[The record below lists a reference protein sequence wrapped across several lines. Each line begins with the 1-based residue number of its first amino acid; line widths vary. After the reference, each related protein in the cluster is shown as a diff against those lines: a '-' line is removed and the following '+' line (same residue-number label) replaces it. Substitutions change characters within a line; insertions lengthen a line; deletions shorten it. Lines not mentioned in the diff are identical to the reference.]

1 MNNYIDLIWTDIKK
15 LWGGLELPQKL
26 LFCIVFIAVV
36 GALSFFVAKTTE
48 PNWSVLYS
56 DLQDQDVVAI
66 TESLKK
72 NGYQYKL
79 SDDKKAIL
87 VPLDKKEEL
96 RLFVAEND
104 MITDSSPGFELLDK
118 VQLGATD
125 FQNKLTKQ
133 RIFQGEITRTIERIN
148 GVQKVRVQIA
158 EPERSVFANNDEEP
172 SASVMLVLAPG
183 VKLKTEQVKSI
194 KNLVAYSIPRLKP
207 ERVFVSDQNGQVLSE
222 ELNKN
227 STDIEHYKTTFEKN
241 TAKKVTKVLERIVGA
256 DNVSVEVSADMNFD
270 SAKATIEKYIPV
282 EGSTEGVLASTQN
295 ESEVYDKGSN
305 KPKAESETQTEHSEN
320 NVNEKTMNYNKT
332 KNYNTY
338 NVSKEIKQVVYA
350 PGSVKRMTIAVAI
363 NKILTEEESKELQDL
378 AISAAGAD
386 TERGDIV
393 KITSM
398 QFSGADEEK
407 VVAQKM
413 VQDFES
419 EESMNFWVSK
429 VAPLFIV
436 LILGLTTL
444 FMLKGVLKKT
454 YEGSIVANNN
464 NNNDNTALAP
474 QTDFQDDYSMQEAEL
489 EKLAQESQK
498 LVEGSNLPML
508 EAKLAPELEMMKSQL
523 NNMILSNP
531 SDASKLLMS
540 FIKD

>member
-1 MNNYIDLIWTDIKK
+1 MNNYVKMIGEDIKK
-15 LWGGLELPQKL
+15 LWSGLELPQKL
-26 LFCIVFIAVV
+26 VFCVIFVAMV
-36 GALSFFVAKTTE
+36 GALTFFVAKTTE

-87 VPLDKKEEL
+87 VPLNQKEEL

-183 VKLKTEQVKSI
+183 VRLKTEQVKSI

-207 ERVFVSDQNGQVLSE
+207 EKVFVSDQNGTVLSE
-222 ELNKN
+222 EISKN
-227 STDIEHYKTTFEKN
+227 SNDIEQYKASFEKN
-241 TAKKVTKVLERIVGA
+241 TAKKVTKVLERIVGNE
-256 DNVSVEVSADMNFD
+256 NVSVEVSADMNFD
-270 SAKATIEKYIPV
+270 SARATIEKYIPV
-282 EGSTEGVLASTQN
+282 EGSAEGVLASSQN
-295 ESEVYDKGSN
+295 EQEVYDKGTN
-305 KPKAESETQTEHSEN
+305 KPNNASERSEAN
-320 NVNEKTMNYNKT
+320 INEKTMNYNKT

-350 PGSVKRMTIAVAI
+350 PGSLKRMTVAIAI
-363 NKILTEEESKELQDL
+363 NKILTEEETKELQDL

-398 QFSGADEEK
+398 QFTSFDEEK
-407 VVAQKM
+407 IAAQQLAKN
-413 VQDFES
+413 VET
-419 EESMNFWVSK
+419 EANLEFWLTK
-429 VAPLFIV
+429 VGPLAIV
-436 LILGLTTL
+436 LILGLAAI
-444 FMLKGVLKKT
+444 FMIKSVLKKT
-454 YEGSIVANNN
+454 YEGSVISSNGEYPSDYA
-464 NNNDNTALAP
+464 D
-474 QTDFQDDYSMQEAEL
+474 DFSQQEAEL

-531 SDASKLLMS
+531 ADASRLLMS

>member
-1 MNNYIDLIWTDIKK
+1 MNNYIELIWTDIKK

-26 LFCIVFIAVV
+26 MFCVIVIAMV
-36 GALSFFVAKTTE
+36 GALTFFVAKSTE

-56 DLQDQDVVAI
+56 DLQEQDVISV

-79 SDDKKAIL
+79 SDDKRTIL
-87 VPLDKKEEL
+87 VPLNQKEEL

-118 VQLGATD
+118 MQLGATE

-133 RIFQGEITRTIERIN
+133 RIFQGELTRTIERIN

-158 EPERSVFANNDEEP
+158 DPERSVFATNDEEP

-183 VKLKTEQVKSI
+183 VKLKTEQVKAI

-207 ERVFVSDQNGQVLSE
+207 ERVFVSDQNGTVLSE
-222 ELNKN
+222 EISKN
-227 STDIEHYKTTFEKN
+227 SNDIEHYKSTFEKN
-241 TAKKVTKVLERIVGA
+241 TAKKVTKVLEKIVGSN
-256 DNVSVEVSADMNFD
+256 NVSVEVSADMNFD
-270 SAKATIEKYIPV
+270 SARATIEKYIPV
-282 EGSTEGVLASTQN
+282 EGSTTGILASTQN

-305 KPKAESETQTEHSEN
+305 KPKTAAETAEAN
-320 NVNEKTMNYNKT
+320 INEKTMNYEKT

-350 PGSVKRMTIAVAI
+350 PGSLNRMTVAIAI
-363 NKILTEEESKELQDL
+363 NKILTDEETKELEAL
-378 AISAAGAD
+378 AMSAAGANL
-386 TERGDIV
+386 ERGDIV

-398 QFSGADEEK
+398 QFSSIDEEQIAAEK
-407 VVAQKM
+407 LSNEIAL
-413 VQDFES
+413 EAS
-419 EESMNFWVSK
+419 AGFWIGK
-429 VAPLFIV
+429 LGPLAIV
-436 LILGLTTL
+436 LILGLTAL
-444 FMLKGVLKKT
+444 FMLKGVLKKP
-454 YEGSIVANNN
+454 YEGSVISNSE
-464 NNNDNTALAP
+464 
-474 QTDFQDDYSMQEAEL
+474 QSGDYADEYAMQEAEL

-498 LVEGSNLPML
+498 LLDGSNIPML

-531 SDASKLLMS
+531 SDASRLLLS

>member
-1 MNNYIDLIWTDIKK
+1 MNNYIELIWTDIKK
-15 LWGGLELPQKL
+15 LWSGLELPQKL
-26 LFCIVFIAVV
+26 IFCLILIAMTGALTFFIAK
-36 GALSFFVAKTTE
+36 STE

-72 NGYQYKL
+72 NGYRYKL
-79 SDDKKAIL
+79 SDDKKTIL
-87 VPLDKKEEL
+87 VPLNQKEEL

-133 RIFQGEITRTIERIN
+133 RIFQGELTRTIEKIN
-148 GVQKVRVQIA
+148 GVQKVRIQIA
-158 EPERSVFANNDEEP
+158 EPERSVFASNDEEP

-183 VKLKTEQVKSI
+183 VKLRTDQVKSI

-207 ERVFVSDQNGQVLSE
+207 EKVFVSDQNGDVLSE

-227 STDIEHYKTTFEKN
+227 SNDIEQYKSSFEKN
-241 TAKKVTKVLERIVGA
+241 TAKKVTKVLERIVGEQ
-256 DNVSVEVSADMNFD
+256 NVSVEVSADMNFD
-270 SAKATIEKYIPV
+270 SARATIEKYIPL
-282 EGSTEGVLASTQN
+282 EGSTEGILASSQSEN
-295 ESEVYDKGSN
+295 EVYDKGSN
-305 KPKAESETQTEHSEN
+305 KPKAENDSEAAAAN
-320 NVNEKTMNYNKT
+320 INEKTMNYAKT

-350 PGSVKRMTIAVAI
+350 PGSVRRMTVAIAI
-363 NKILTEEESKELQDL
+363 NKILTEEESKELHDL
-378 AISAAGAD
+378 AMSAAGANE
-386 TERGDIV
+386 ERGDVV

-398 QFSGADEEK
+398 QFSTIDEEQAA
-407 VVAQKM
+407 AQKLSREM
-413 VQDFES
+413 ET
-419 EESMNFWVSK
+419 EATLGFWITK
-429 VAPLFIV
+429 VGPLAIV
-436 LILGLTTL
+436 LILGLTAL
-444 FMLKGVLKKT
+444 FMIKGVLKKP
-454 YEGSIVANNN
+454 YEGSVIANNEAQA
-464 NNNDNTALAP
+464 DYV
-474 QTDFQDDYSMQEAEL
+474 DDYALQEAEL

-498 LVEGSNLPML
+498 LVEASNLPML

-523 NNMILSNP
+523 NSMILSNP
-531 SDASKLLMS
+531 SDASRLLLS

>member
-1 MNNYIDLIWTDIKK
+1 MNNYIELIWTDIKK

-26 LFCIVFIAVV
+26 IFAALVVVTVAALTFFIAK
-36 GALSFFVAKTTE
+36 STE

-72 NGYQYKL
+72 NGYRYKL
-79 SDDKKAIL
+79 SDDKKTIF
-87 VPLDKKEEL
+87 VPLPQKEEL

-133 RIFQGEITRTIERIN
+133 RIFQGELTRTIERIN

-158 EPERSVFANNDEEP
+158 EPERSVFASNDEEP

-183 VKLKTEQVKSI
+183 VKLRTEQVKSI

-207 ERVFVSDQNGQVLSE
+207 ERVFVSDQNGEVLSE
-222 ELNKN
+222 ELSKN
-227 STDIEHYKTTFEKN
+227 SNDIEQYKASFEKN

-256 DNVSVEVSADMNFD
+256 ENVSVEVSADMNFD
-270 SAKATIEKYIPV
+270 SARATIEKYIPV
-282 EGSTEGVLASTQN
+282 EGASTGILASSQS
-295 ESEVYDKGSN
+295 ESEIYDKGSN
-305 KPKAESETQTEHSEN
+305 KPVTDAEKSEAN
-320 NVNEKTMNYNKT
+320 INEKTMNYEKV

-350 PGSVKRMTIAVAI
+350 PGSVRRMTVAIAI
-363 NKILTEEESKELQDL
+363 NKILTSEETAELQDL
-378 AISAAGAD
+378 AMSAAGANL
-386 TERGDIV
+386 ERGDVV
-393 KITSM
+393 KVTSM
-398 QFSGADEEK
+398 QFSALDEEVLAAK
-407 VVAQKM
+407 QLSREIQTEKNLNLWATKLG
-413 VQDFES
+413 
-419 EESMNFWVSK
+419 
-429 VAPLFIV
+429 PLVIV
-436 LILGLTTL
+436 LILGLTAL
-444 FMLKGVLKKT
+444 FMVRGVLRKP
-454 YEGSIVANNN
+454 YEGSIISGGAE
-464 NNNDNTALAP
+464 
-474 QTDFQDDYSMQEAEL
+474 QEDYADEYAIQEAEL

-498 LVEGSNLPML
+498 LVESSSLPML

-523 NNMILSNP
+523 NSMILSNP
-531 SDASKLLMS
+531 SDASRLLLS

>member
-1 MNNYIDLIWTDIKK
+1 MNNYIELIWGDIKK

-26 LFCIVFIAVV
+26 LFCIVLVAVI
-36 GALSFFVAKTTE
+36 GALSFFIAKSTE

-87 VPLDKKEEL
+87 VPLAQKEEL

-118 VQLGATD
+118 MQLGATD
-125 FQNKLTKQ
+125 FQNKMTKQ

-207 ERVFVSDQNGQVLSE
+207 ERVFVSDQNGEVLSE
-222 ELNKN
+222 EINKN
-227 STDIEHYKTTFEKN
+227 STDIEHYKSTFEKN
-241 TAKKVTKVLERIVGA
+241 TAKKVVKVLERIVGNE
-256 DNVSVEVSADMNFD
+256 NVSVEVSADMNFD

-282 EGSTEGVLASTQN
+282 EGSTEGVLSSTQS
-295 ESEVYDKGSN
+295 ESEVYDKGTNSKDNSQPPQTAEN
-305 KPKAESETQTEHSEN
+305 KI
-320 NVNEKTMNYNKT
+320 NEKTMNYNKT

-350 PGSVKRMTIAVAI
+350 PGLVKRMTVAIAI
-363 NKILTEEESKELQDL
+363 NKILTEEETKELQDL
-378 AISAAGAD
+378 AISASGANL
-386 TERGDIV
+386 ERGDIV

-398 QFSGADEEK
+398 QFSSADEEQ
-407 VVAQKM
+407 VAVQKM
-413 VQDFES
+413 VKDVET
-419 EESMNFWVSK
+419 EANINLWVSK
-429 VAPLFIV
+429 LGPLIIV

-454 YEGSIVANNN
+454 YEGSIISNSGSNTNHTESNNI
-464 NNNDNTALAP
+464 
-474 QTDFQDDYSMQEAEL
+474 QTDFTDDYALQEAEL

-531 SDASKLLMS
+531 TDASKLLIS

>member
-1 MNNYIDLIWTDIKK
+1 LNNYFELIWTDIKK
-15 LWGGLELPQKL
+15 LWSGLELPQKL
-26 LFCIVFIAVV
+26 IFCVIFVAMVGVITFFI
-36 GALSFFVAKTTE
+36 AKTTE

-79 SDDKKAIL
+79 SDDKKTIL
-87 VPLDKKEEL
+87 VPLNQKEEL

-207 ERVFVSDQNGQVLSE
+207 EKVFVSDQNGEVLSE
-222 ELNKN
+222 EISKN
-227 STDIEHYKTTFEKN
+227 SNDIEQYKATFEKN
-241 TAKKVTKVLERIVGA
+241 TAKKVMKVLERIVGEE
-256 DNVSVEVSADMNFD
+256 NVSVEVSADMNFD
-270 SAKATIEKYIPV
+270 SARATIEKYIPV

-305 KPKAESETQTEHSEN
+305 KPVTDTERAESN
-320 NVNEKTMNYNKT
+320 INEKTMNYNKT

-350 PGSVKRMTIAVAI
+350 PGSLKRMTVAIAI
-363 NKILTEEESKELQDL
+363 NKILTEEESQELHDL
-378 AISAAGAD
+378 AMSAAGAD
-386 TERGDIV
+386 EARGDTV

-398 QFSGADEEK
+398 QFSSLDEEQ
-407 VVAQKM
+407 VAAQNLIKEAN
-413 VQDFES
+413 VQQNL
-419 EESMNFWVSK
+419 NFWVSK
-429 VAPLFIV
+429 VGPLAIV
-436 LILGLTTL
+436 LILGLTAL

-454 YEGSIVANNN
+454 YEGSVIAANNAQ
-464 NNNDNTALAP
+464 DTPADYQDEYAL
-474 QTDFQDDYSMQEAEL
+474 QEAEL
-489 EKLAQESQK
+489 EKLTQESQK
-498 LVEGSNLPML
+498 LVDGANIPML

-531 SDASKLLMS
+531 SEASKLLLS

>member
-1 MNNYIDLIWTDIKK
+1 LNNYIELIWGDIKK

-26 LFCIVFIAVV
+26 LFCVV
-36 GALSFFVAKTTE
+36 LITVIGALSFFIAKSTE

-87 VPLDKKEEL
+87 VPLAQKEEL

-118 VQLGATD
+118 MQLGATD

-158 EPERSVFANNDEEP
+158 EPERSVFVNNDEEP

-207 ERVFVSDQNGQVLSE
+207 ERVFVSDQNGEVLSE

-227 STDIEHYKTTFEKN
+227 STDIEHYKSTFEKN
-241 TAKKVTKVLERIVGA
+241 TAKKVVKVLERIVGNE
-256 DNVSVEVSADMNFD
+256 NVSVEVSADMNFD

-282 EGSTEGVLASTQN
+282 EGSTEGVLSSTQT
-295 ESEVYDKGSN
+295 ESEVYDKGMNQKDETMQRLQTAEN
-305 KPKAESETQTEHSEN
+305 KI
-320 NVNEKTMNYNKT
+320 NEKTMNYNKT

-350 PGSVKRMTIAVAI
+350 PGSVKRMTIAIAI
-363 NKILTEEESKELQDL
+363 NKILTEEETKELQDL
-378 AISAAGAD
+378 AISASGAD

-398 QFSGADEEK
+398 QFSAADEEQ

-413 VQDFES
+413 VKDVET
-419 EESMNFWVSK
+419 EANMNFWVSK
-429 VAPLFIV
+429 VGPLLIV

-454 YEGSIVANNN
+454 YEGSVVSNSGNNN
-464 NNNDNTALAP
+464 TDIALQP
-474 QTDFQDDYSMQEAEL
+474 STDYTDDYAMQEAEL

-531 SDASKLLMS
+531 TDASKLLMS

>member
-1 MNNYIDLIWTDIKK
+1 MNNYFELIWTDIKK

-26 LFCIVFIAVV
+26 MFCVVFVLMV
-36 GALSFFVAKTTE
+36 GALTFFVAKSTE

-72 NGYQYKL
+72 NGYRYKL
-79 SDDKKAIL
+79 SDDKKTIL
-87 VPLDKKEEL
+87 VPLNQKEEL

-183 VKLKTEQVKSI
+183 VRLKTEQVKSI

-207 ERVFVSDQNGQVLSE
+207 ERVFVSDQNGTILSE

-227 STDIEHYKTTFEKN
+227 SNDIEQYKSSFERN
-241 TAKKVTKVLERIVGA
+241 TAKKVSKVLERIVGA
-256 DNVSVEVSADMNFD
+256 ENVSVEVSADMNFD

-282 EGSTEGVLASTQN
+282 DGSTEGVLASSQN

-305 KPKAESETQTEHSEN
+305 KPTTDTQRAVA
-320 NVNEKTMNYNKT
+320 NVNDKTMNYNKT

-338 NVSKEIKQVVYA
+338 NVSKEIKQVIYA
-350 PGSVKRMTIAVAI
+350 PGSVKRMTVAIAI
-363 NKILTEEESKELQDL
+363 NKILTEEESQELQDL
-378 AISAAGAD
+378 AMSAAGAD
-386 TERGDIV
+386 PARGDVV
-393 KITSM
+393 KVTSM
-398 QFSGADEEK
+398 QFTSFDEEK
-407 VVAQKM
+407 IAAQTMMKNIETKENLGFLITKLGPM
-413 VQDFES
+413 I
-419 EESMNFWVSK
+419 
-429 VAPLFIV
+429 IV

-454 YEGSIVANNN
+454 YEGRVISGEGSPSQ
-464 NNNDNTALAP
+464 DEYAL
-474 QTDFQDDYSMQEAEL
+474 QESEL

-508 EAKLAPELEMMKSQL
+508 EASLAPELEMMKSQL

-531 SDASKLLMS
+531 SDASRLLLS

>member
-1 MNNYIDLIWTDIKK
+1 MNNYIELIWTDIKK

-26 LFCIVFIAVV
+26 IFCVLVIAMV
-36 GALSFFVAKTTE
+36 GALTFFVAKSTE

-56 DLQDQDVVAI
+56 DLQEQDVISV

-79 SDDKKAIL
+79 SDDRKTIL
-87 VPLDKKEEL
+87 VPLSQKEEL

-104 MITDSSPGFELLDK
+104 IITDSSPGFELLDK
-118 VQLGATD
+118 MQLGATE

-133 RIFQGEITRTIERIN
+133 RIFQGELTRTIERIN

-158 EPERSVFANNDEEP
+158 DPERSVFATNDEEP

-183 VKLKTEQVKSI
+183 VRLKTEQVKAI

-207 ERVFVSDQNGQVLSE
+207 ERVFVSDQNGEVLSE
-222 ELNKN
+222 EISKN
-227 STDIEHYKTTFEKN
+227 SNDIEHYKSSFEKN

-256 DNVSVEVSADMNFD
+256 QNVSVEVSADMNFD
-270 SAKATIEKYIPV
+270 SARATIEKYIPV
-282 EGSTEGVLASTQN
+282 EGAATGILASTQN

-305 KPKAESETQTEHSEN
+305 KPTTDTETSEAN
-320 NVNEKTMNYNKT
+320 INEKTMNYEKT

-350 PGSVKRMTIAVAI
+350 PGSLNRMTVAIAI
-363 NKILTEEESKELQDL
+363 NKILTEEETKELEAL
-378 AISAAGAD
+378 AMSAAGAD
-386 TERGDIV
+386 VSRGDVV

-398 QFSGADEEK
+398 QFASLDEEQ
-407 VVAQKM
+407 VAAQKLS
-413 VQDFES
+413 QEIAFETS
-419 EESMNFWVSK
+419 ANFWVSK
-429 VAPLFIV
+429 VGPLAIV
-436 LILGLTTL
+436 LILGLTAL
-444 FMLKGVLKKT
+444 FMIKGVLKKT
-454 YEGSIVANNN
+454 YEGSVIAN
-464 NNNDNTALAP
+464 TEQP
-474 QTDFQDDYSMQEAEL
+474 MDYSDEYALQEAEL

-498 LVEGSNLPML
+498 LIDASNLPML

-523 NNMILSNP
+523 NSMILSNP
-531 SDASKLLMS
+531 ADASRLLLS